1 MNDSNLDLIEVA
13 SRERDLR
20 ETFAQWEP
28 IYAEYRKTI
37 HQSAAIGARSKYT

>member
-28 IYAEYRKTI
+28 IYAEYPKTI
-37 HQSAAIGARSKYT
+37 LQSRNGARP